1 MDRTS
6 SVPGEK
12 RRIRFW
18 HVASALLV
26 IAIGAFVVY
35 RIAARTTL
43 EDRLDAIRAAGYPVT
58 LTELDEWY
66 EAPPYGENAADYI
79 VEALAYLQ
87 KPEPEQRE
95 QIPWLGNA
103 EMPGRMEPL
112 GAETAGIVAQLLQ
125 DNQDAIKLLREGAT
139 LERSRYPVDFTQ
151 GHATLLPHLSDLR
164 SAVQL
169 LCLKAILHG
178 EQGQEESATDALICA
193 FGVANSQAAEP
204 LLISQMVRQ
213 SAQATTVSALERL
226 VNQANFEQ
234 EHLARLRETLAR
246 AYDPNAMARA
256 FAGERCLVI
265 LMLRDPRSTGLD
277 LAPISTPE
285 GPSLLQI
292 YAAQAL
298 GLADRCLVQYI
309 DLTDRYIA
317 ALRLPAHERPQAAR
331 DLERQDQELQKA
343 HAILSYSM
351 PSMHRVILSDL
362 AHLTRLRVAGVAM
375 AIEQYRLTNS
385 NLPEQL
391 ADLVPAFLPDV
402 PPDPYDGRPM
412 RYRRREK
419 GYTVYSIGKDLTDDS
434 GKERPPRRRGR
445 EESHYDITFIV
456 ER

>member
-1 MDRTS
+1 MDRTNS
-6 SVPGEK
+6 APRDK
-12 RRIRFW
+12 WRIRLW
-18 HVASALLV
+18 HIPCALLA

-35 RIAARTTL
+35 RIVGRTTL
-43 EDRLDAIRAAGYPVT
+43 EDRLEAIRAAGYPVT

-87 KPEPEQRE
+87 EPKPEQKELV
-95 QIPWLGNA
+95 PWLGNA
-103 EMPGRMEPL
+103 EMPARTEPL
-112 GAETAGIVAQLLQ
+112 GVKTADIVAQLLQ
-125 DNQDAIKLLREGAT
+125 DNQDAIKLLQQGAAF
-139 LERSRYPVDFTQ
+139 ERSGYPIDFTR

-164 SAVQL
+164 GAVRL
-169 LCLKAILHG
+169 LCLKAVLHG
-178 EQGQEESATDALICA
+178 EQGQPESATDALLCA
-193 FGVANSQAAEP
+193 LGVANSLATEP
-204 LLISQMVRQ
+204 LLISQMVRE
-213 SAQATTVSALERL
+213 SAQATTVSALERI
-226 VNQANFEQ
+226 VNQANLEQ
-234 EHLARLRETLAR
+234 GHLARLRETLAR
-246 AYDPNAMARA
+246 AYDPNTMARA

-277 LAPISTPE
+277 LAPLLAPE

-298 GLADRCLVQYI
+298 GLADQCLVQYI

-351 PSMHRVILSDL
+351 PPMHRLLLSNL

-375 AIEQYRLTNS
+375 AIEQYRLANS

-391 ADLVPAFLPDV
+391 ADLVPAFLPQV
-402 PPDPYDGRPM
+402 PPDPYDGRPL
-412 RYRRREK
+412 RYRKLEQ
-419 GYTVYSIGKDLTDDS
+419 GYAVYSIGRDLTDDG
-434 GKERPPRRRGR
+434 GKERAPRRRGR
-445 EESHYDITFIV
+445 EEPHYDITFIV